1 MTKPIITLKGV
12 CVSRGKREL
21 LRNVSGQCASHQMTA
36 IVGENG
42 CGKSSLLSALAG
54 AIPVQGQINILNRHI
69 CEWSTISLAQHR
81 AVMQQQTH
89 TPFSFLTDEVLLL
102 GRSLYREP
110 LRQRLAWLQLVAS
123 WLALDPLLGRDI
135 QTLSGG
141 EKQRIF
147 LGKALMQLFTQ
158 GSTVNDQP
166 DLNNKL
172 LILDEPTSALDFRH
186 QRDVMQQLNDLTR
199 LGLSIICVS
208 HDINLVSPYCQQ
220 MWILG
225 DGQCIAQGAA
235 KDVLTVPILSR
246 CFHTQVELL
255 QREGKP
261 PLVTH

>member
-1 MTKPIITLKGV
+1 
-12 CVSRGKREL
+12 
-21 LRNVSGQCASHQMTA
+21 MTA

-42 CGKSSLLSALAG
+42 CGKSTLLGALAG
-54 AIPVQGQINILNRHI
+54 TTFQGGQITILNRNIH
-69 CEWSTISLAQHR
+69 EWSAKSLAQHR
-81 AVMQQQTH
+81 AVMQQQAL

-110 LRQRLAWLQLVAS
+110 MRQRLGWLQQVAS
-123 WLALDPLLGRDI
+123 WLSLEPLLGRDI

-147 LGKALMQLFTQ
+147 LGKALMQLFNE
-158 GSTVNDQP
+158 GSLANAQP
-166 DLNNKL
+166 DLDNKL

-186 QRDVMQQLNDLTR
+186 QRDVMQRLDSLTR
-199 LGLSIICVS
+199 LGLTIICVS
-208 HDINLVSPYCQQ
+208 HDINLISPYCQQ

-225 DGQCIAQGAA
+225 DGQCLAQGNTR
-235 KDVLTVPILSR
+235 DVLTVPTLSR

-255 QREGKP
+255 QRENKP